1 MFKISWVRLQFFFNL
16 ISNTLVIQFC
26 KNCKKYHMMGNVS
39 GERSRMQA
47 DEISPEL
54 GKAQDNRVLRCRDE
68 TEKD

>member
-1 MFKISWVRLQFFFNL
+1 
-16 ISNTLVIQFC
+16 
-26 KNCKKYHMMGNVS
+26 MMGNVS